1 MTTPDVAPSDQ
12 SGWLNQ
18 FIGGPD
24 WHKDALCRKVPNAD
38 LFFPSR
44 RSPNL
49 ERAIAICASCPVLE
63 SCRIFA
69 AETAQS
75 YGVWAGEFLG

>member
-1 MTTPDVAPSDQ
+1 MTTPDVDHADQ

-24 WHKDALCRKVPNAD
+24 WHKDALCRRVHNPD
-38 LFFPSR
+38 MFFPSR
-44 RSPNL
+44 KSPNL
-49 ERAIAICASCPVLE
+49 ERAIDICHACPVLE
-63 SCRIFA
+63 MCRIFA
-69 AETAQS
+69 AETSQS